1 MNINFSGFFARG
13 NKWKDEKTNIV
24 KQVDDMQLKIVSD
37 TIKVSFTFW
46 ILLKIIISNSKKIS
60 IAKRKKM

>member
-37 TIKVSFTFW
+37 TIKVSFTF
-46 ILLKIIISNSKKIS
+46 
-60 IAKRKKM
+60 